1 MPASVEILAQQVLQ
15 LPPAERT
22 RLLDRVIDS
31 LDADRERDARWNALA
46 AQRDA
51 EAEADSS
58 LLVPGP
64 QALAR
69 IGALNSISLR
79 RPGSIGARAGQS
91 WPTASSKRSSVLP
104 GCSSSFRKSA
114 RLRMTCAAFIRS
126 RTEITPEAC
135 SLGSLRATC
144 KTSRFA
150 RWKKA
155 CRTRR

>member
-1 MPASVEILAQQVLQ
+1 MPVSVEILAQQVLQ

-51 EAEADSS
+51 EAEADPS

-69 IGALNSISLR
+69 I
-79 RPGSIGARAGQS
+79 RAN
-91 WPTASSKRSSVLP
+91 
-104 GCSSSFRKSA
+104 
-114 RLRMTCAAFIRS
+114 
-126 RTEITPEAC
+126 
-135 SLGSLRATC
+135 LG
-144 KTSRFA
+144 
-150 RWKKA
+150 
-155 CRTRR
+155 